1 MMCQGEKNK
10 STYTL
15 WVASGDRSSGDAND
29 AEFIFQFGP
38 EMPPGDHWTVTM
50 KQFNI
55 PCGGGDSEVQGS
67 NPIESRPLC
76 RPGFRTNLTD

>member
-1 MMCQGEKNK
+1 MKMMCQGEKNQ

-15 WVASGDRSSGDAND
+15 WVASGDRSGGDTND

-55 PCGGGDSEVQGS
+55 S
-67 NPIESRPLC
+67 
-76 RPGFRTNLTD
+76 T